1 MSKTTTRSRGWQ
13 GALLKVLGGD
23 DFELTVTRTEVVA
36 DHYVRLG
43 FTGGGL
49 LKKRPLHPTMWIR
62 MWFDDAGRLHQRGY
76 TLVDA
81 DPAADTFDI
90 EFAIHDGIAARWA
103 QQARV
108 GDTITVTVMGS
119 KFAMPEGVEGWIMAG
134 DPASL
139 PAINSLLDAISASA
153 RPETPARIWMEY
165 QHDSDRTLPLRARPQ
180 DTVRWIP
187 RERDGGALVDAVRAE
202 AFDASGHFGWV
213 ALDSV
218 STRAVAASLKDD
230 YGIPKKS
237 VKAQAYWIP
246 GKSFT

>member
-1 MSKTTTRSRGWQ
+1 MA

-23 DFELTVTRTEVVA
+23 DFELTVTRTEVVT

-134 DPASL
+134 DPI
-139 PAINSLLDAISASA
+139 PAGDQLAAGRHLGIG
-153 RPETPARIWMEY
+153 PARDPGPDLDGI
-165 QHDSDRTLPLRARPQ
+165 PARQRP
-180 DTVRWIP
+180 DPSAAGTS
-187 RERDGGALVDAVRAE
+187 A
-202 AFDASGHFGWV
+202 GHG
-213 ALDSV
+213 ALDS
-218 STRAVAASLKDD
+218 A
-230 YGIPKKS
+230 
-237 VKAQAYWIP
+237 
-246 GKSFT
+246 